1 MLSYKCPMSC
11 EGDKTYEE
19 PGTCPVCGMVLKPD
33 EAANSSQSSSG
44 HEAHDHKTLCICGDE
59 DCSGVC
65 RTNYQCTFQEMIL
78 QQEVIADVSPDKN
91 GEFICPMRCE
101 GDKTYPNP
109 GSCPVCGMHLNRV
122 IAFGTPQPE
131 KDTEEVLAFKSMR
144 LRLVVAAVFSFPI
157 FILAMS
163 ELIPGASELIKTLIS
178 PGLNQLIQFAL
189 SLPVVFFAGLFIFKK
204 GVQSLV
210 SRNLNMFTLIMI
222 GTAAAWIFSF
232 FGLFFPDLFPESLKN
247 AENQIPGYFEAA
259 SVIITLVI
267 LGQLL
272 ELLAHVRTNS
282 AIKEL
287 LNLVPATAF
296 VIRNGEETE
305 VPLSE
310 IHVNDILK
318 VRPGDKIPVD
328 GIIQEG
334 SGVVDESMITGEPL
348 PVDKV
353 VDDPVTGGTIN
364 SNGSFLML
372 AVKVGGE
379 TLLARIIN
387 MVNEASRSKAPIQK
401 TADKVSRIFVPAVV
415 AISILTMII
424 WGLNGSWDLGFVYA
438 ITILIIACPC
448 ALGLATPVSIM
459 VGTGRAAQTGILIKN
474 ARALEQMRKVT
485 TVMVDKTGTLTE
497 GKPALHMFKSLSS
510 YTDKEILQL
519 AASVDSNSEHPLAKA
534 IMDAAKREGL
544 ELKKTTDFT
553 SITGKGV
560 LAKIDNNLIGAGSLK
575 LLEHFE
581 IELPN
586 MESSITDL
594 QNNGHTLIYILSG
607 KKIAGVLSITD
618 RIKASTLAA
627 VKTLQSN
634 HIKVIMMTGDNK
646 TTAASVSQELNL
658 DDFIAEC
665 LPEDKYRLVQE
676 FQAKGEI
683 VCMAGDGI
691 NDAPALALADI
702 GIAMGTGTDVA
713 MESASITLVKGDLMG
728 ISKSRILSTRVMT
741 NIKQNLFFAFIYN
754 GIGIPIAALG
764 LLNPMFAGLAM
775 AVSSV
780 SVLVNSLRLKSLSF
794 D

>member
-1 MLSYKCPMSC
+1 MAEYKCPMSC
-11 EGDKTYEE
+11 EGDKTYPE
-19 PGTCPVCGMVLKPD
+19 
-33 EAANSSQSSSG
+33 Q
-44 HEAHDHKTLCICGDE
+44 
-59 DCSGVC
+59 
-65 RTNYQCTFQEMIL
+65 
-78 QQEVIADVSPDKN
+78 
-91 GEFICPMRCE
+91 
-101 GDKTYPNP
+101 

-131 KDTEEVLAFKSMR
+131 KETEEVLAFKSIR
-144 LRLVVAAVFSFPI
+144 LKFVIAAVFSIPI
-157 FILAMS
+157 FFLAMS
-163 ELIPGASELIKTLIS
+163 ELIPGAAELIKTYIS
-178 PGLNQLIQFAL
+178 PQANQITQFVL
-189 SLPVVFFAGLFIFKK
+189 SLPVVFYAGYFIFKR
-204 GVQSLV
+204 GILSLV
-210 SRNLNMFTLIMI
+210 TRNLNMFTLIMI

-232 FGLFFPDLFPESLKN
+232 FGLFFPGLFPESLLN

-296 VIRNGEETE
+296 VIRNGEERE

-310 IHVNDILK
+310 VHVNDILK
-318 VRPGDKIPVD
+318 VRPGEKIPVD
-328 GIIQEG
+328 GMIKEG
-334 SGVVDESMITGEPL
+334 SGIVDESMITGEPM
-348 PVDKV
+348 PVDKTEG
-353 VDDPVTGGTIN
+353 DSVTGGTIN
-364 SNGSFLML
+364 SNGSFLMT

-401 TADKVSRIFVPAVV
+401 TADQVSRIFVPAVV
-415 AISILTMII
+415 AIAVITMVI

-438 ITILIIACPC
+438 IAVLIIACPC

-485 TVMVDKTGTLTE
+485 AVMVDKTGTLTE
-497 GKPALHMFKSLSS
+497 GKPAVHMFKSLGS
-510 YTDKEILQL
+510 YSDKDILQI

-534 IMDAAKREGL
+534 IIDAAKGEDL
-544 ELKKTTDFT
+544 ELKKTSDFT

-560 LAKIDNNLIGAGSLK
+560 LAKIENKLIGVGSLK
-575 LLEHFE
+575 LLEHFN
-581 IELPN
+581 IELPELEAEVTN
-586 MESSITDL
+586 L
-594 QNNGHTLIYILSG
+594 QKKGHTLIYVLSDE
-607 KKIAGVLSITD
+607 KLAGILSITD
-618 RIKASTLAA
+618 KIKASTLSA
-627 VKTLQSN
+627 VKTLQHN

-646 TTAASVSQELNL
+646 ITAAAVSEELHL
-658 DDFIAEC
+658 DDFYAEC
-665 LPEDKYRLVQE
+665 MPEDKYRLVKELQG
-676 FQAKGEI
+676 KGEI

-691 NDAPALALADI
+691 NDAPALALSDV

-728 ISKSRILSTRVMT
+728 ISKSRILSAKVMS
-741 NIKQNLFFAFIYN
+741 NIKQNLFFAFVYN

-775 AVSSV
+775 SISSV
-780 SVLVNSLRLKSLSF
+780 SVLVNSLRLKRVSF

>member
-1 MLSYKCPMSC
+1 MRYVSETLRSRNNNHT
-11 EGDKTYEE
+11 G
-19 PGTCPVCGMVLKPD
+19 
-33 EAANSSQSSSG
+33 
-44 HEAHDHKTLCICGDE
+44 HDHKTICICGDE
-59 DCSGVC
+59 DCSGAC
-65 RTNYQCTFQEMIL
+65 KTDCQCSFQEL
-78 QQEVIADVSPDKN
+78 VLNQEVIAGVAPEKN

-101 GDKTYPNP
+101 GDKTYPEP

-131 KDTEEVLAFKSMR
+131 KETEEVKAFKSMR
-144 LRLVVAAVFSFPI
+144 LKLVVAAVFSFPI
-157 FILAMS
+157 LILAMS
-163 ELIPGASELIKTLIS
+163 ELIPGASEFIKTYVS
-178 PGLNQLIQFAL
+178 SQANQMTQFIL
-189 SLPVVFFAGLFIFKK
+189 SIPVVFYAGLFIFKR
-204 GVQSLV
+204 GVLSLV
-210 SRNLNMFTLIMI
+210 TRNLNMFTLIMI
-222 GTAAAWIFSF
+222 GTGAAWIFSF
-232 FGLFFPDLFPESLKN
+232 FGLFFPGVFPESLLN
-247 AENQIPGYFEAA
+247 AEGQIPGYFEAA
-259 SVIITLVI
+259 SVITTLVI

-296 VIRNGEETE
+296 VIRNGVETE

-310 IHVNDILK
+310 VHVNDILK
-318 VRPGDKIPVD
+318 VRPGEKIPVD
-328 GIIQEG
+328 GVIKEG
-334 SGVVDESMITGEPL
+334 SGIVDESMITGEPL

-353 VDDPVTGGTIN
+353 EGDSVTGGTIN
-364 SNGSFLML
+364 SNGSFLMT

-401 TADKVSRIFVPAVV
+401 TADQVSKIFVPAVV
-415 AISILTMII
+415 LIAIVTMVV

-438 ITILIIACPC
+438 IAVLIIACPC

-485 TVMVDKTGTLTE
+485 AVMVDKTGTLTE
-497 GKPALHMFKSLSS
+497 GKPAVHMFKSLGLYS
-510 YTDKEILQL
+510 DKDILQI

-534 IMDAAKREGL
+534 IIDTAKGEGL
-544 ELKKTTDFT
+544 KLKKTSDFT

-560 LAKIDNNLIGAGSLK
+560 LAKIENKLIGVGSLK
-575 LLEHFE
+575 LLEHFN
-581 IELPN
+581 IELPKLDD
-586 MESSITDL
+586 SVTDL
-594 QNNGHTLIYILSG
+594 QKKGHTLIYVLSDE
-607 KKIAGVLSITD
+607 KLAGILSITD
-618 RIKASTLAA
+618 KIKSSTLSA
-627 VKTLQSN
+627 VKNLQHN

-646 TTAASVSQELNL
+646 ITAAAVSEELHL
-658 DDFIAEC
+658 DDFYAEC
-665 LPEDKYRLVQE
+665 MPEDKYRLVKELQG
-676 FQAKGEI
+676 KGEI

-691 NDAPALALADI
+691 NDAPALALSDV

-713 MESASITLVKGDLMG
+713 MESAAITLVKGDLMG
-728 ISKSRILSTRVMT
+728 ISKSRILSTKVMS
-741 NIKQNLFFAFIYN
+741 NIKQNLFFAFVYN

-775 AVSSV
+775 SISSV
-780 SVLVNSLRLKSLSF
+780 SVLVNSLRLKRVSF